1 MHLKRQEVPKT
12 WPIERK
18 GTTYVVR
25 PNFSLES
32 GIPILV
38 VMRNMLKKAQDR
50 REVKRAIHLKQIL
63 VNGKPVKDEK
73 NAVLLFDVVS
83 IVPSKEHY
91 RVELSTAKKFELKEI
106 KEAEAHE
113 KVAKIIGKK
122 TLRGKKTQINLSDGN
137 NVLSEVKCNIN
148 DSLILNFKNKKAD
161 KCLQLKE
168 GAKVVVF
175 EGKHM
180 GESGRIERIDAKHKT
195 AEIDSDGEK
204 VNVLIKQIIVVE

>member
-25 PNFSLES
+25 PNFNLNS
-32 GIPILV
+32 GIPVLV

-63 VNGKPVKDEK
+63 VNGKPVTDEK

-83 IVPSKEHY
+83 IVPSKENY
-91 RVELSTAKKFELKEI
+91 RVELSTSKKFDLVEI

-122 TLRGKKTQINLSDGN
+122 MLRGKKMQINLSDGN
-137 NVLSEVKCNIN
+137 NVISEMKCSVN
-148 DSLILNFKNKKAD
+148 DSLVLNFKNKKAD
-161 KCLQLKE
+161 KCLPMRE
-168 GAKVVVF
+168 GANVVVF

-180 GESGRIERIDAKHKT
+180 GESGKIEKIDAKHKM
-195 AEIDSDGEK
+195 AEINSDGKK
-204 VNVLIKQIIVVE
+204 VNVLIKQIIVTN

>member
-1 MHLKRQEVPKT
+1 MHLKRQEVPKR

-25 PNFSLES
+25 PSFNLKN

-38 VMRNMLKKAQDR
+38 VLRNMLNLAKNRK
-50 REVKRAIHLKQIL
+50 EVKRAIHLKQIL

-91 RVELSTAKKFELKEI
+91 RVELSAAKKFDLREI

-122 TLRGKKTQINLSDGN
+122 MLKGKKTQINLSDGN
-137 NVLSEVKCNIN
+137 NIISETKCNVN
-148 DSLILNFKNKKAD
+148 DSLVLNFKNKKAD
-161 KCLQLKE
+161 KCLPLKE
-168 GAKVVVF
+168 NANVVVF
-175 EGKHM
+175 EGKHT
-180 GESGRIERIDAKHKT
+180 GESGKVEKIDLEHKM
-195 AEIDSDGEK
+195 AEINSEGKK
-204 VNVLIKQIIVVE
+204 VNVLIKQIIVVN